1 MHLRGRSRGGGG
13 VLKAKFLEQCMK
25 KNWNFLGGEV
35 QNKQPS
41 MGGEWIFSGTTH
53 SNGILM
59 MNPYYAT
66 VKSMKTDTVL
76 LLRSFL
82 NGEPEEHI

>member
-1 MHLRGRSRGGGG
+1 M
-13 VLKAKFLEQCMK
+13 
-25 KNWNFLGGEV
+25 

-41 MGGEWIFSGTTH
+41 MGGVWIFSGTTH

-66 VKSMKTDTVL
+66 VKSMKKDTVL
-76 LLRSFL
+76 LLSSIL